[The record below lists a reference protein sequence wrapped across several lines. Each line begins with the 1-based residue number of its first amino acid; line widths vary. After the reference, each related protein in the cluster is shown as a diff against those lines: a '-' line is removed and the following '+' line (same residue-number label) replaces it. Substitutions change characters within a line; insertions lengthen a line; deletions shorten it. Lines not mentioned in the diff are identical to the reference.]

1 MILFSFTGF
10 RRPIQLFTK
19 SDTVQNSPYPDAL
32 FSHIHGCQSSS
43 PLTVHHTPEPKY
55 TGIQPSQSASSLVS
69 EQSEHSRDS
78 SSSSSSFCSTCD
90 GSMSPEA
97 TGSLPNVNSPDPN
110 FRAFGS
116 ISQNILNQPEED
128 EAIFKTPEPVLFACV
143 KEAIDDLN
151 GKHSEANAKLDTASH
166 QGDQAS
172 NDVSANHSKIEAIT
186 ELEMVGSAEGI
197 DMDKSKV
204 AADVVHTELKCA
216 SSNRDKAKGDINEK
230 QPEKVTSADLSN
242 EAKETP
248 DVVHTELKCASSNR
262 DKAKDEINEKQL
274 EKVSSAEDMDQDE
287 ALETDDVV
295 HTELKCAS
303 SNGDK
308 AKDEINEKEPEKVS
322 SAEKFV
328 SFAED
333 MDQDEAKETLDEVL
347 TELNSASSCG
357 DKAKDEI
364 SKESSDA
371 NTVSST
377 SEVPKDNSS
386 AVNAE

>member
-1 MILFSFTGF
+1 
-10 RRPIQLFTK
+10 
-19 SDTVQNSPYPDAL
+19 
-32 FSHIHGCQSSS
+32 
-43 PLTVHHTPEPKY
+43 
-55 TGIQPSQSASSLVS
+55 
-69 EQSEHSRDS
+69 
-78 SSSSSSFCSTCD
+78 
-90 GSMSPEA
+90 MSPDA
-97 TGSLPNVNSPDPN
+97 TGSLSNVNSPDPN

-166 QGDQAS
+166 QGDPAS
-172 NDVSANHSKIEAIT
+172 NDVSGNHSNIEAIA
-186 ELEMVGSAEGI
+186 ELEKVGSAEDI
-197 DMDKSKV
+197 DLDESKV

-216 SSNRDKAKGDINEK
+216 SSNGDKAKDDINEK

-328 SFAED
+328 SSAED
-333 MDQDEAKETLDEVL
+333 MDQDEALETDDVVH
-347 TELNSASSCG
+347 TEFNSVSSSE

-364 SKESSDA
+364 SGEGKESSDD

-377 SEVPKDNSS
+377 SAVPKDNSS
-386 AVNAE
+386 AVNAD

>member
-32 FSHIHGCQSSS
+32 FSHLHGCQSSS
-43 PLTVHHTPEPKY
+43 SLTEHHTPEPKY

-97 TGSLPNVNSPDPN
+97 TGSLSNVNSPDPN

-151 GKHSEANAKLDTASH
+151 GKHSEVNAKLDTASH

-172 NDVSANHSKIEAIT
+172 NDVSGNHSNIKAIAP
-186 ELEMVGSAEGI
+186 LEKFSSAEDI
-197 DMDKSKV
+197 DLDESKV

-216 SSNRDKAKGDINEK
+216 SSNGDKAKN
-230 QPEKVTSADLSN
+230 
-242 EAKETP
+242 
-248 DVVHTELKCASSNR
+248 
-262 DKAKDEINEKQL
+262 EINEKQL
-274 EKVSSAEDMDQDE
+274 EKVSSAEKFVSSAEDMDQDE
-287 ALETDDVV
+287 ALETDDVI
-295 HTELKCAS
+295 H
-303 SNGDK
+303 
-308 AKDEINEKEPEKVS
+308 
-322 SAEKFV
+322 
-328 SFAED
+328 
-333 MDQDEAKETLDEVL
+333 
-347 TELNSASSCG
+347 TELNSVSSSE

-364 SKESSDA
+364 SGEGKESSDA

-377 SEVPKDNSS
+377 SEEPKDTCS
-386 AVNAE
+386 AVNAD